1 VVRSLSNIIE
11 ALHQSFFFYLL
22 VEPSRFVSIGEY
34 LPAVLALAA
43 VALLNVCH
51 SCLLFLMSDH
61 QAVSFRVAINS
72 SSWRVIPAAYLVVAL
87 SLAFGGA
94 VYSTLSWLHTSEI
107 QATNVQPLV
116 MGLGGLWLFIGLVII
131 PLVVRAL
138 GLRADAGRAVLAYGL
153 CIQALTL
160 AALAFWSFTAALC
173 VALLLAP
180 ATALTSLASRTRSA
194 VLRMVN
200 IAVLV
205 ASSPLVWAA
214 AWSAILPAE
223 AAHALTTLVG
233 WHMQYRAAPFVLLS
247 LVVVP
252 NQLWTLAGLAML

>member
-1 VVRSLSNIIE
+1 MNE
-11 ALHQSFFFYLL
+11 F
-22 VEPSRFVSIGEY
+22 
-34 LPAVLALAA
+34 
-43 VALLNVCH
+43 
-51 SCLLFLMSDH
+51 
-61 QAVSFRVAINS
+61 QAISFRVAINS

-87 SLAFGGA
+87 SLAFGG
-94 VYSTLSWLHTSEI
+94 VVFSTVSWLHASEI
-107 QATNVQPLV
+107 PATVVQPLV
-116 MGLGGLWLFIGLVII
+116 MGLGVLWLFIGLVVI
-131 PLVVRAL
+131 PLLVRAL
-138 GLRADAGRAVLAYGL
+138 RLRADAGRAVLAYGL

-194 VLRMVN
+194 VLWVVN

-214 AWSAILPAE
+214 AWSAVQPAE
-223 AAHALTTLVG
+223 ATHALRTLVG
-233 WHMQYRAAPFVLLS
+233 WHMQYGAAPFVLLS